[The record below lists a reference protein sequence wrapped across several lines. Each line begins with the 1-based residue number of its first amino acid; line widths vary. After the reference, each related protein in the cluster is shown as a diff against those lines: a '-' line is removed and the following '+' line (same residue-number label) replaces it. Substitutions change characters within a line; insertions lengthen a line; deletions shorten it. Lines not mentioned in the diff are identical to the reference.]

1 VNAASAVIRAA
12 GAPAM
17 TERDADI
24 EFDFF
29 DEPETEEATDRVR
42 TPRRPPPKGP
52 RRPIR
57 PPQGLIPMLRL
68 AGLIAFLILAAVL
81 LVVGARGCAS
91 SGKHAKYQA
100 YIQDV
105 RSIGKRSAQ
114 IGKDLNAAL
123 SGTGIK
129 ESDLESKI
137 SGLAAQEQ
145 QEVAQAV
152 QLNPPG
158 PLRVEHDH
166 LIEVLKLRASGLS
179 RLADAF
185 RQTATARNATTSGRL
200 IAAQARLLVAS
211 DVNWDFYFKEPT
223 QLELQHQNISN
234 IGGVPDSSI
243 IPNPD
248 LASTQAMTQVWQR
261 VHGAATG
268 GTPGGKHG
276 SALVSVTALPDH
288 KKLNPSG
295 AASDNQI
302 TASTDLAFQVA
313 VSDSGDYQEFNVG
326 VTLTIQK
333 SPKPIVLRKKIDVI
347 NAGETKTVTFTNID
361 INGLFGLP
369 TTVKVDIEPVPGETT
384 ISNNSAEYKV
394 IFSLGG

>member
-1 VNAASAVIRAA
+1 
-12 GAPAM
+12 M
-17 TERDADI
+17 TERDSDI

-29 DEPETEEATDRVR
+29 DEPETEEASERVR
-42 TPRRPPPKGP
+42 TPRRPPPGGP
-52 RRPIR
+52 RRPVR

-68 AGLIAFLILAAVL
+68 AGLIAFVILAVVL
-81 LVVGARGCAS
+81 LVIGIRGCAS
-91 SGKHAKYQA
+91 SGKHAKYQG
-100 YIQDV
+100 YIQNV
-105 RSIGKRSAQ
+105 RAIAKRSDQ

-123 SGTGIK
+123 SATGIK
-129 ESDLESKI
+129 EADLEAKI
-137 SGLAAQEQ
+137 NSLAAQEQ

-152 QLNPPG
+152 QLGPPG

-185 RQTATARNATTSGRL
+185 RQTATSRSATTSGRL
-200 IAAQARLLVAS
+200 IADQARLLVAS

-223 QLELQHQNISN
+223 QLELQRQGISD
-234 IGGVPDSSI
+234 IGGVPGSSI

-248 LASTQAMTQVWQR
+248 LASTLAMTQVWRR

-268 GTPGGKHG
+268 GSSVTGNHG
-276 SALVSVTALPDH
+276 SALVSVTALPDG
-288 KKLNPSG
+288 KKLSASG

-302 TASTDLAFQVA
+302 TASTDLAFRVV
-313 VSDSGDYQEFNVG
+313 VSDSGDFQEFNVG

-333 SPKPIVLRKKIDVI
+333 SPTPIVLRRKIDII
-347 NAGETKTVTFTNID
+347 NAGESKTVTFTNID
-361 INGLFGLP
+361 LRGLFGLP
-369 TTVKVDIEPVPGETT
+369 TTVKVDVAPVPGEKTT
-384 ISNNSAEYKV
+384 TNNSADYKV